1 VTGPV
6 LASNAGMG
14 IVQVTRRLHDEFTAM
29 PGLRLTSAQV
39 RRLCAADAWT
49 AASALRS
56 LVSAGFLTV
65 TTDGQYA
72 RTDIVAG
79 RPATRSALRP
89 QAMSTARVAW
99 RRIVCLVE
107 FEPTSRDALSAGS
120 HAALRYATALAATHR
135 ARVTALH
142 VIPASSQQTTSH
154 GAIAKRLVGGVS
166 GEGLRELI
174 DVQAAAGSPSEELLR
189 VATQTHADLIVLA
202 AGEPAGAAM
211 SHGLVR
217 QAPCPVLM
225 VHRSGRVAVP

>member
-1 VTGPV
+1 
-6 LASNAGMG
+6 MG
-14 IVQVTRRLHDEFTAM
+14 VPRLTRRLHDEFTAM

-49 AASALRS
+49 TASALRS

-65 TTDGQYA
+65 TPDGQYA

-79 RPATRSALRP
+79 RSAARSGLRR
-89 QAMSTARVAW
+89 QAISTARIAW

-107 FEPTSRDALSAGS
+107 FESTSRDALSAGS
-120 HAALRYATALAATHR
+120 HAALRYATALATTHR

-142 VIPASSQQTTSH
+142 VIPPSSQQTTSH
-154 GAIAKRLVGGVS
+154 GAIAERLVGGLS

-174 DVQAAAGSPSEELLR
+174 DVEAAAGSPSEELLR

-225 VHRSGRVAVP
+225 VHASGRVAVA